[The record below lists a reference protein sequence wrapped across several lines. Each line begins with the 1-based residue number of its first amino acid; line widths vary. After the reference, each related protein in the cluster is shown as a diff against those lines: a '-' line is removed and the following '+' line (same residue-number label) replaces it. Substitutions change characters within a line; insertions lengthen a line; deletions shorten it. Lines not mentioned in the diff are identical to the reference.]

1 MPPLLSGR
9 SQWALLDPMD
19 IFFFQFQGV
28 GRGGGSGGWWGT
40 ATDLSVASGVQELVA
55 AVALE
60 TQLVPVLPQ
69 RRHLLSCT

>member
-1 MPPLLSGR
+1 
-9 SQWALLDPMD
+9 MD
-19 IFFFQFQGV
+19 IFFSVSGSWKGWEEWGV
-28 GRGGGSGGWWGT
+28 GGGWWGT

>member
-1 MPPLLSGR
+1 
-9 SQWALLDPMD
+9 MD
-19 IFFFQFQGV
+19 IFFFCSV
-28 GRGGGSGGWWGT
+28 SGSWKGWEEWWWWWWGGT

-55 AVALE
+55 AVTLE

>member
-1 MPPLLSGR
+1 
-9 SQWALLDPMD
+9 MD

-28 GRGGGSGGWWGT
+28 GRDGRSGGGGWWGT